1 MASVAGS
8 KLQIFV
14 DGGIRR
20 GKDIVRALAL
30 GADAVLLGRPVHWSL
45 AIGGSAGVTHA
56 LKILQ
61 DELAM
66 ALQRCGCKTLAEVT
80 GDHVWRTGGRL

>member
-1 MASVAGS
+1 MANVPGS

-20 GKDIVRALAL
+20 GKDVVRALAL
-30 GADAVLLGRPVHWSL
+30 GADAVLLGRPIHWSL
-45 AIGGSAGVTHA
+45 AIGGANGVAHA

-66 ALQRCGCKTLAEVT
+66 ALQLCGCRTLAEVT
-80 GDHVWRTGGRL
+80 SDHVWHVGGRL

>member
-1 MASVAGS
+1 M
-8 KLQIFV
+8 
-14 DGGIRR
+14 
-20 GKDIVRALAL
+20 RALAL

-66 ALQRCGCKTLAEVT
+66 AL
-80 GDHVWRTGGRL
+80 